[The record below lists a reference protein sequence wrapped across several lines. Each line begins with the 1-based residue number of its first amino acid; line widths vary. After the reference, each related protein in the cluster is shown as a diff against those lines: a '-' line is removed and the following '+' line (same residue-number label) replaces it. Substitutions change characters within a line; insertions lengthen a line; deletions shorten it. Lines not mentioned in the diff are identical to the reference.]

1 MLLCLGAGRRVVF
14 IHYVSAFRRLET
26 VTDVKSK
33 ILLRQ
38 SMTICLKNTPVK
50 SRLDP
55 I

>member
-1 MLLCLGAGRRVVF
+1 MLLCLGAGRRFVF
-14 IHYVSAFRRLET
+14 FHYVSAFRRLET

-38 SMTICLKNTPVK
+38 SMRIYLKNIPAK
-50 SRLDP
+50 SHLDP